1 MNNVS
6 ASGSRRTMVIRLIRL
21 AVLTV
26 ALGVAIRSY
35 NDKQVAGMA
44 LAALLALVAFFRIGD
59 LTRNLPNP
67 PLRQNLEA
75 ARDLI
80 VSHPIHALGGM
91 ALLFAAAGADAERE
105 AAPGG

>member
-67 PLRQNLEA
+67 PLAGEHLGLSQPPPCQRGSELW
-75 ARDLI
+75 RGVHDLG
-80 VSHPIHALGGM
+80 SRL
-91 ALLFAAAGADAERE
+91 
-105 AAPGG
+105 